1 MASLW
6 VSMSEGHLISSNMK
20 EGAPDLPTSPSEQDS
35 VSNEDGREPGIA
47 DTPLTKEETEE
58 EDNCEE
64 LFEGQIIQGD
74 IALTSDEALC
84 LLGQEWLSDTVIEF
98 YLEYLRCVKFKDYYD
113 QIEIIGPCVAQL
125 LKNIDNKEDIVNE
138 LEPLNLPGR
147 KIVLIPVNNA
157 DADNSEGTHWSF
169 MFYLPG
175 SQSFH
180 HIDTL
185 DPLNSDAAHE
195 IAGQMLRGLG
205 IQKECDMVTYHAV
218 QQPNKYDCGVHVLAN
233 ADNAIRQIVVEKV
246 DIDHFIQDKRINI
259 RRERQT
265 VLDVILDL
273 VWKRDNPDNNQDT
286 SYILRRL
293 R

>member
-6 VSMSEGHLISSNMK
+6 VSMSEGHPISSNMK
-20 EGAPDLPTSPSEQDS
+20 EGAPDHPTSPSEQDS
-35 VSNEDGREPGIA
+35 VSNEDGGEPGIA

-147 KIVLIPVNNA
+147 KIVLICNRKWP
-157 DADNSEGTHWSF
+157 
-169 MFYLPG
+169 M
-175 SQSFH
+175 
-180 HIDTL
+180 
-185 DPLNSDAAHE
+185 
-195 IAGQMLRGLG
+195 
-205 IQKECDMVTYHAV
+205 
-218 QQPNKYDCGVHVLAN
+218 
-233 ADNAIRQIVVEKV
+233 
-246 DIDHFIQDKRINI
+246 
-259 RRERQT
+259 
-265 VLDVILDL
+265 
-273 VWKRDNPDNNQDT
+273 
-286 SYILRRL
+286 
-293 R
+293 